1 MAGIFTIAPVNSLRF
16 VRSDGLLENFD
27 NTLYQDK
34 INVGMS
40 KVPYCQKLKIND
52 TVTIQIKTDYTTIT
66 AYLYNVTTNA
76 RTTLTATLKTTYAS
90 FSFYE
95 IPITVTVAGFYKV
108 IITGSYPN
116 FITSLT
122 NGDYDT
128 FTSNNFNITSAI
140 NVAGSGYGFSNDFA
154 VVNGGKYYFNY
165 NLDLNSGEAPI
176 VNLDSTGIK
185 SNQVT
190 LANGSGTAELI
201 STYTGNVHIII
212 SNTAASN
219 FSLIYEKKADI
230 AMSSEMI
237 QVADSWDGVKIDYYN
252 DASTAYVDYT
262 TSLRHLMRAFGNVH
276 FSDVGGKEEF
286 YNNFGTEE
294 RWYSENEDVYELIC
308 EKIPYYLCQQIIFAF
323 KLDHFIVNDCE
334 YIVKE
339 HSIDPLQGSHLFNLT
354 LKMNKKEVIGINED
368 YETPEVINIPVTVK
382 GGEAF
387 TIDGPTY
394 ATIVEGTNIL
404 TWLAS
409 LTLDGDLGADLLKN
423 GVIIESI
430 NLGAFQSGLGGSGTI
445 YLSNYSHA
453 LQSDNLTAELFEL

>member
-16 VRSDGLLENFD
+16 VRADGLLENFD

-66 AYLYNVTTNA
+66 AYLYNVVTNVK
-76 RTTLTATLKTTYAS
+76 TTLTTTLKTTYAG

-95 IPITVTVAGFYKV
+95 IPITITVAGFYKV
-108 IITGSYPN
+108 IITGVYANLATGWTNTSYE
-116 FITSLT
+116 
-122 NGDYDT
+122 T
-128 FTSNNFNITSAI
+128 FTSSGFNISSAI
-140 NVAGSGYGFSNDFA
+140 ETGTAGVANSNTFA
-154 VVNGGKYYFNY
+154 VVSGTKYRFNY
-165 NLDLNSGEAPI
+165 NLDLNSGQAPS
-176 VNLDSTGIK
+176 VQFWSTSSR
-185 SNQVT
+185 SNVVA
-190 LANGSGTAELI
+190 LAAGSGTAELT
-201 STYTGNVHIII
+201 STYTGIVSIQI

-219 FSLIYEKKADI
+219 FSLIYERKADI
-230 AMSSEMI
+230 IMSSEMI

-252 DASTAYVDYT
+252 DSNTAYIDYT
-262 TSLRHLMRAFGNVH
+262 TSLRHLMRIFGNVH

-368 YETPEVINIPVTVK
+368 YEVAEIIDIPVTSDPSYTWSGNATVVAGLK
-382 GGEAF
+382 
-387 TIDGPTY
+387 TI
-394 ATIVEGTNIL
+394 TILGIYTLEGSVGI
-404 TWLAS
+404 
-409 LTLDGDLGADLLKN
+409 DIYKN
-423 GVIIESI
+423 GVLIEAVSGGPCQGDI
-430 NLGAFQSGLGGSGTI
+430 WGAYFTLSSDYYAKEGELTI
-445 YLSNYSHA
+445 YLY
-453 LQSDNLTAELFEL
+453 EE